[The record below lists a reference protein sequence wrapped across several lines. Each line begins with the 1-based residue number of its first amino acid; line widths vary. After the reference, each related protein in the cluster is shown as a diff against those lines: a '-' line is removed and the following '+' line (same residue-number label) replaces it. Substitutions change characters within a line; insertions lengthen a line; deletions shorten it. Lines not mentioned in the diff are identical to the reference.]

1 MNTEKVSKMKD
12 KAVKSISI
20 SIVLF
25 ILSFVISSCRGAII
39 RVGDLIFEPQYN
51 ENTDCLSSSGIDGTL
66 YEYSNKLQLDI
77 CYGTDYSDSLSL
89 CNSTEPNSDNE
100 FFKDDYTILTGDFSK
115 HCWKNYK
122 LFIIMDEIY
131 YEFDINSYEPP
142 AIDDAGNINYVL
154 KEYTKEEFVNAYPES
169 KNIFGWNWYGC

>member
-1 MNTEKVSKMKD
+1 MKD

-25 ILSFVISSCRGAII
+25 ILSFVISGCSAALI

-51 ENTDCLSSSGIDGTL
+51 ENTACLSSTGKDGTID
-66 YEYSNKLQLDI
+66 EYSNKVQLHI
-77 CYGTDYSDSLSL
+77 CYGTDYSDELIL
-89 CNSTEPNSDNE
+89 CNSTEPNGDDE
-100 FFKDDYTILTGDFSK
+100 FFYDEYTILSGDFSK
-115 HCWKNYK
+115 HCWKDNK
-122 LFIIMDEIY
+122 LFIIMEEIY

-154 KEYTKEEFVNAYPES
+154 KEYTKEEFVNAYPDS
-169 KNIFGWNWYGC
+169 QFFFGWNWYSC

>member
-25 ILSFVISSCRGAII
+25 ILSFVISGCSAALI

-51 ENTDCLSSSGIDGTL
+51 ENTACLSSTGKDGTID
-66 YEYSNKLQLDI
+66 EYSNKVQLHI
-77 CYGTDYSDSLSL
+77 CYGTDYSDELIL
-89 CNSTEPNSDNE
+89 CNSTEPNGDDE
-100 FFKDDYTILTGDFSK
+100 FFYDEYTILSGDFSK
-115 HCWKNYK
+115 HCWKDNK
-122 LFIIMDEIY
+122 LFIIMEEIY

-154 KEYTKEEFVNAYPES
+154 KEYTKEEFVNAYPDS
-169 KNIFGWNWYGC
+169 QFFFGWNWYSC

>member
-1 MNTEKVSKMKD
+1 MKD